1 MLREFKEIK
10 EPQAMKNKVFSTFTD
25 AVADIAHGVTV
36 MIPGFG
42 GKGFPR
48 NLIDAIK
55 IQGTKNLTIISN
67 YHGRGGKEV
76 DHGILVENGQVKKII
91 CAFTAAPHPSQAVAF
106 ETLHEAGE
114 IEAELVPQG
123 TLAERIRAGGA
134 GIGAFYTPT
143 GVGTEIA
150 EGKEHREI
158 NGRIHILEH
167 PLRADYAF
175 LKAWRSDTFGN
186 LQFRR
191 SARNFNPIMGMAA
204 HTTIVEIEHEIVEVG
219 TIDPD
224 HVHLPGIYVSRI
236 ILIPPDGLTDT
247 IFTR

>member
-1 MLREFKEIK
+1 
-10 EPQAMKNKVFSTFTD
+10 MKNKVVASFD
-25 AVADIAHGVTV
+25 EAVADVPDGSTI

-48 NLIDAIK
+48 NFIAALCR
-55 IQGTKNLTIISN
+55 QGAKNITIISN
-67 YHGRGGKEV
+67 YHGRGGKEI
-76 DHGILVENGQVKKII
+76 DQGLLVENGQVKKII
-91 CAFTAAPHPSQAVAF
+91 CAFTAAPHPSQAAAF
-106 ETLHEAGE
+106 EKLHEAGE

-143 GVGTEIA
+143 GVGTEVA

-158 NGRIHILEH
+158 NGRTYVLEH
-167 PLRADYAF
+167 PLFADYAF

-204 HTTIVEIEHEIVEVG
+204 RTTIVEIEQEIVEVG
-219 TIDPD
+219 AIDPD
-224 HVHLPGIYVSRI
+224 YVHLPGIYVSR
-236 ILIPPDGLTDT
+236 LVMIPPDGFTDMSVA
-247 IFTR
+247 R